1 MTTLSPDVIRAAL
14 TAVTGLVPRH
24 ATILPPPSD
33 DPADLVAPIPAPPRD
48 PRYPSATN
56 PCVWPGWSPDE
67 PLDEHDP
74 LDDAETP

>member
-1 MTTLSPDVIRAAL
+1 MTTPLPPDAVHDAL
-14 TAVTGLVPRH
+14 TTIYPVTTTGRH

-56 PCVWPGWSPDE
+56 PCVWPGWS
-67 PLDEHDP
+67 LDEHDP
-74 LDDAETP
+74 LDDAEETL